1 MADRAPPSTPGA
13 AAAKTPNRRARSADP
28 NSARQSASAR
38 RGGATPHGRAA
49 FAALQKRRTALFT
62 PGKERRRSI
71 RDQRETPR
79 DPLRALSRLLAPSSQ
94 AIHSSSSPSDPG
106 ANNSSLPA
114 VAEEDESHDF
124 DDDSDDFMIERPRL
138 SLNLREDDDEDSELK
153 PPRLSGIEDYT
164 AQSIELPRRA
174 YTELPP
180 GRPSLGSVRESDY
193 HGPDIQSDDI
203 GIDSGF
209 FPPPVMEDPT
219 IGRDSL
225 FPPIEFP
232 DPPEESTFAMPAVE
246 SSPARE
252 PMFLEDSDE
261 MVAMEEQMDDE
272 NENEPFGLMDS
283 DNDSPSPNRPEDTM
297 LSLIGDNTDQRP
309 QSPQT
314 ARKKKPG
321 KKISKHGIEYPSLP
335 QGVVKRLAT
344 TFAKTAGMGKS
355 KISPDTLDAIMQ
367 ATDWFLEQLGDDLQA
382 YAKHAGRKTIDESDM
397 MTLMRRYNLT
407 ALVYRQ
413 RQTNSSTTPF
423 ALAQRHL
430 PRELLQELRMPVPP
444 PIKGPRKKSQNNARE
459 DAEDDV
465 T

>member
-1 MADRAPPSTPGA
+1 MASNADRAPPSTPGA
-13 AAAKTPNRRARSADP
+13 AVARTPNRRAQSADP

-114 VAEEDESHDF
+114 VAEEDETHNF

-138 SLNLREDDDEDSELK
+138 SLNLREDDDDEYSELK
-153 PPRLSGIEDYT
+153 PPRLSGLEDYT

-174 YTELPP
+174 ISELPP
-180 GRPSLGSVRESDY
+180 GRPSLGSVGRESDY
-193 HGPDIQSDDI
+193 H
-203 GIDSGF
+203 
-209 FPPPVMEDPT
+209 
-219 IGRDSL
+219 
-225 FPPIEFP
+225 EFP
-232 DPPEESTFAMPAVE
+232 DPPDESTFAMPAVE

-252 PMFLEDSDE
+252 PMFLEDSEPMVGMEDE
-261 MVAMEEQMDDE
+261 MEMEDENENE

-283 DNDSPSPNRPEDTM
+283 DNDSPGPADRQPEDTM
-297 LSLIGDNTDQRP
+297 LSLVTDQRV
-309 QSPQT
+309 QSPQN
-314 ARKKKPG
+314 ARRKKPG
-321 KKISKHGIEYPSLP
+321 KKISKHGIEYKSLP

-344 TFAKTAGMGKS
+344 TFAKTAGMGKA

-367 ATDWFLEQLGDDLQA
+367 ATDWFMEQLGDDLQA

-397 MTLMRRYNLT
+397 ITLMR
-407 ALVYRQ
+407 RQ

-430 PRELLQELRMPVPP
+430 PRELLQELRMPVPA
-444 PIKGPRKKSQNNARE
+444 PIKGPRKKAQNDARE
-459 DAEDDV
+459 DGEDDV